1 MLYLTFS
8 KVSER
13 SKAPSTLQCALSD
26 SHTMEAMSSKDYV
39 CVKIKPHGL
48 KISLPDEIVIMSAGV
63 ADDSNRCVRAIRGV
77 SSPIWQC
84 KKYWANPERNLTYF
98 SSSLTT
104 LQHLLKIFQTTDKS
118 ETKIL
123 CKHSGHIHYDLV
135 GTETLHT
142 RSSSQ
147 LFGIDIHS
155 FYPVPYAPYARQSLA
170 WLHE

>member
-63 ADDSNRCVRAIRGV
+63 ADDSNRCVRAIRGDFISNMAMQKV
-77 SSPIWQC
+77 LSQPRAQ
-84 KKYWANPERNLTYF
+84 PNLFFKFLDYV
-98 SSSLTT
+98 TT
-104 LQHLLKIFQTTDKS
+104 SF
-118 ETKIL
+118 E
-123 CKHSGHIHYDLV
+123 
-135 GTETLHT
+135 
-142 RSSSQ
+142 
-147 LFGIDIHS
+147 DIS
-155 FYPVPYAPYARQSLA
+155 DNR
-170 WLHE
+170 